1 MEILI
6 QILMYLASICLG
18 VCLLGLMAVAIS
30 LIICLVKMVV
40 DFLKGDFKEEETK

>member
-18 VCLLGLMAVAIS
+18 VWFLGVIAVVISVVIYLTKLIVDLLKS
-30 LIICLVKMVV
+30 EK
-40 DFLKGDFKEEETK
+40 ETK

>member
-30 LIICLVKMVV
+30 LIICLVKLIV
-40 DFLKGDFKEEETK
+40 DLLKSEKETK